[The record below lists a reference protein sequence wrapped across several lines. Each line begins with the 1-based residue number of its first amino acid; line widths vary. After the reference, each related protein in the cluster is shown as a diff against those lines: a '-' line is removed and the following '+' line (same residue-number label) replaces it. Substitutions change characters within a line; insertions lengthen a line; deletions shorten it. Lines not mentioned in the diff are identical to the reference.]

1 MHLRYLAGGRPPA
14 GEIPHEKLYRFQFPE
29 SPGALD
35 RFLSAISG
43 DWNVTLF
50 HYRSHGDDF
59 GRVGPSV
66 WWGGIEGCGG
76 FGGGG
81 GGLCVGCCLGVFER
95 VGVVWGGVAGHGHSL
110 AAWSLHDVRCSWGSR

>member
-50 HYRSHGDDF
+50 HYRSHGCADEVYAPTSPVITTRRDD
-59 GRVGPSV
+59 
-66 WWGGIEGCGG
+66 
-76 FGGGG
+76 
-81 GGLCVGCCLGVFER
+81 
-95 VGVVWGGVAGHGHSL
+95 VA
-110 AAWSLHDVRCSWGSR
+110 